1 MKEIKQELSIR
12 GENIQR
18 VYQFYKNNSF
28 IVNRKYQR
36 KLVWNIEEKKSFIE
50 SISRGYPVPLFLLA
64 EVVYDSVESF
74 EIIDGMQRL
83 NAITSFIEQ
92 EIDINGEYFDLETM
106 VETKYLLDKKDL
118 NQKTPK
124 ISREICTKIASYVLP
139 LSVYKKDKSEE
150 IDEIFRRINSGG
162 RQLSKQDIR
171 QSNSLGKFA
180 DVVRKISAKFRG
192 DDSQSD
198 ELLLSSM
205 KKISISNRN
214 LNYGINVNDIFWV
227 KESIIAREKVRQ
239 SSDEEIIA
247 DILGYLLLEK
257 KPTTNSE
264 LLDNLYG
271 VYSTS
276 TQQERFER
284 IDNNLKISSTTI
296 IERFI
301 YILDVFKELRMHYGN
316 NTNLKSIMYPNK
328 DAGYSIPK
336 PFQILFIAI
345 YEIIFNENMVV
356 ENYQT
361 LLNKVK
367 DLGKHIS
374 ISSGGNWSG
383 SSRTK
388 NIEDVKALTIGAFR
402 KKTSSD
408 KENPVLDSW
417 STKLENVL
425 MQSFSEQ
432 ELYDFKQGFHRLD
445 NVGNFDDDAFSK
457 VIKTLT
463 AMHNTKKNSK
473 GYVIVGVADN
483 DKDSDRIE
491 NVYKVNSI
499 EYNKFKITGIDGEVK
514 KYNNEDYEKYYNLL
528 LNKLKTQPIEDE
540 FRNHLSIKLVN
551 YHQKAIIIF
560 EVTSSNKPYSYGE
573 SFYVRSGSNI
583 EEVNAS
589 QLHILFSRFQ
599 NN

>member
-18 VYQFYKNNSF
+18 VYQFYNDKSF

-36 KLVWNIEEKKSFIE
+36 KLVWNLEEKKSFIE
-50 SISRGYPVPLFLLA
+50 SITRGYPVPLFLLA
-64 EVVYDSVESF
+64 EVEYDGIDCF

-92 EIDINGEYFDLETM
+92 EIDIEGKFFDLETM
-106 VETKYLLDKKDL
+106 VETKYLLDKNL
-118 NQKTPK
+118 LLQKQPK
-124 ISREICTKIASYVLP
+124 MSREICTKIASYVIP

-171 QSNSLGKFA
+171 QSNSLGQFA
-180 DVVRKISAKFRG
+180 NVIRKISAKFRG

-198 ELLLSSM
+198 ELLLNSM

-247 DILGYLLLEK
+247 DILGYILLDK

-271 VYSTS
+271 VFSTS
-276 TQQERFER
+276 TQQERFEK
-284 IDNNLKISSTTI
+284 IDNILKVSSPKI
-296 IERFI
+296 IDKFI
-301 YILDVFKELRMHYGN
+301 YILDIFKNLRTHYGDAS
-316 NTNLKSIMYPNK
+316 NLKSIMYPGK
-328 DAGYSIPK
+328 EAGYSIPK
-336 PFQILFIAI
+336 PFQILFVAI
-345 YEIIFNENMVV
+345 YEIIFNENMIV

-361 LLNKVK
+361 LLDKIK
-367 DLGKHIS
+367 DLGKHIT

-383 SSRTK
+383 TSRTK
-388 NIEDVKALTIGAFR
+388 NIEDVKALIKGAFR
-402 KKTSSD
+402 KRNESD
-408 KENPVLDSW
+408 EENPVLDSW
-417 STKLENVL
+417 STKLENIL

-445 NVGNFDDDAFSK
+445 NVGNFDNEAFSK

-463 AMHNTKKNSK
+463 AMHNTRKNSK

-483 DKDSDRIE
+483 NNDANRVE
-491 NVYKVNSI
+491 TLYNLTSI
-499 EYNKFKITGIDGEVK
+499 EYNKFKITGVDGEVN
-514 KYNNEDYEKYYNLL
+514 KYHNKDYEKYHNLL
-528 LNKLKTQPIEDE
+528 LNRLKSQPIEDE
-540 FRNHLSIKLVN
+540 FRKHLSIKLVN
-551 YHQKAIIIF
+551 YNQKAIIIF
-560 EVTSSNKPYSYGE
+560 EVSSGNKPYNYDNL
-573 SFYVRSGSNI
+573 FYVRNGSNI
-583 EEVNAS
+583 EQVDTS